1 MKHRHPMH
9 RLPYARRLGLLPIE
23 THAGSEERPSMI
35 DWRNWRSLARI
46 LKRAREAAAREPVAG
61 AAAVT
66 EDSGES
72 IRLAFEDP
80 VRDAKRRVLVS
91 FLNLDRRQVESLLD
105 DAVGQI
111 EPDAEILICVV
122 SCFCFDLFRARSI
135 LFEFLPQQETLR
147 IPDRTAYTAYAA
159 AKFQLILAKWQP
171 AALIVLGDDIET
183 FALGREPPG

>member
-1 MKHRHPMH
+1 
-9 RLPYARRLGLLPIE
+9 
-23 THAGSEERPSMI
+23 MI
-35 DWRNWRSLARI
+35 DWRNWRRSLARI
-46 LKRAREAAAREPVAG
+46 FKRAREAAAREPVA
-61 AAAVT
+61 AAAAAT

-91 FLNLDRRQVESLLD
+91 FLNLDRQQVESLLA
-105 DAVGQI
+105 DAVEQI

-122 SCFCFDLFRARSI
+122 SCFCFDLFRARAI

-147 IPDRTAYTAYAA
+147 IPDRTAYAAYATS
-159 AKFQLILAKWQP
+159 KFQLILAKWQP
-171 AALIVLGDDIET
+171 AALIMLGDDIET